1 MRTLRV
7 ASWNVNSIRVRRERL
22 LRWLEAQQPDVVCL
36 QELKATEAQ
45 FPFEAIRAAGYD
57 GPVLGQKTY
66 NGVAILARPGI
77 ALDDVRAGLGDGVDD
92 ASARLLSVRA
102 GDTRIITVYVP
113 NGQAV
118 GSDKYAFKL
127 EWFRRLRA
135 YLEHHY
141 RASEP
146 LVLCGDFNVAPEPRD
161 VDRPQEWERSVLFH
175 PDVRAALREVTDW
188 GLTDTFRLHHQEG
201 GFYTWWDYR
210 MLSFPKNDGLRL
222 DLILAT
228 EPLAGRCRETSIDR
242 NERKGKLASDHVPV
256 LATFAEN

>member
-1 MRTLRV
+1 MSTLRV

-22 LRWLEAQQPDVVCL
+22 LLWLEAQRPDVLCL

-45 FPFEAIRAAGYD
+45 FPFEAVRAAGYD
-57 GPVLGQKTY
+57 GPVLGQKAY
-66 NGVAILARPGI
+66 NGVAILARPGV
-77 ALDDVRAGLGDGVDD
+77 ALEDVRAGLDDD
-92 ASARLLSVRA
+92 ADDPSARLLSARA

-113 NGQAV
+113 NGQVV
-118 GSDKYAFKL
+118 GSDKYAYKL
-127 EWFRRLRA
+127 EWFRRLRV
-135 YLEHHY
+135 YLERHH
-141 RASEP
+141 RTSEP
-146 LVLCGDFNVAPEPRD
+146 MILCGDFNVAPEPRD
-161 VDRPQEWERSVLFH
+161 VERPKEWERSVLFH
-175 PDVRAALREVTDW
+175 ADVRAALREVMAW
-188 GLTDTFRLHHQEG
+188 GLTDTFRLHHEEG

-228 EPLAGRCRETSIDR
+228 TPLARRCTETSIDR

>member
-1 MRTLRV
+1 MVGLPHVFDADGGAVRV
-7 ASWNVNSIRVRRERL
+7 AQDLQDLAQRE
-22 LRWLEAQQPDVVCL
+22 AV
-36 QELKATEAQ
+36 
-45 FPFEAIRAAGYD
+45 G
-57 GPVLGQKTY
+57 
-66 NGVAILARPGI
+66 
-77 ALDDVRAGLGDGVDD
+77 
-92 ASARLLSVRA
+92 S
-102 GDTRIITVYVP
+102 
-113 NGQAV
+113 GQAV

-210 MLSFPKNDGLRL
+210 MLAFRRNQGLRI
-222 DLILAT
+222 DHILVSDA
-228 EPLAGRCRETSIDR
+228 LKLQVKACHIDKVPR
-242 NERKGKLASDHVPV
+242 KNERPSDHAPV
-256 LATFAEN
+256 VVEID

>member
-1 MRTLRV
+1 MSTLRV

-22 LRWLEAQQPDVVCL
+22 LRWLETQRPDVLCL

-45 FPFEAIRAAGYD
+45 FPFEAVRAAGYD
-57 GPVLGQKTY
+57 GPVLGQKAY
-66 NGVAILARPGI
+66 NGVAILARGGV
-77 ALDDVRAGLGDGVDD
+77 ALEDVREGLDDGADD
-92 ASARLLSVRA
+92 PSARLLSARA

-113 NGQAV
+113 NGQVV

-127 EWFRRLRA
+127 EWFRRLRL
-135 YLEHHY
+135 YLERHH
-141 RASEP
+141 RTSEP
-146 LVLCGDFNVAPEPRD
+146 LILCGDFNVAPEPRD
-161 VDRPQEWERSVLFH
+161 VERPKEWERSVLFH
-175 PDVRAALREVTDW
+175 VDVRAALRELMTW
-188 GLTDTFRLHHQEG
+188 GLTDTFRLHHEEG

-228 EPLAGRCRETSIDR
+228 TPLAGRCTETAIHRD
-242 NERKGKLASDHVPV
+242 ERKGKLASDHVPV